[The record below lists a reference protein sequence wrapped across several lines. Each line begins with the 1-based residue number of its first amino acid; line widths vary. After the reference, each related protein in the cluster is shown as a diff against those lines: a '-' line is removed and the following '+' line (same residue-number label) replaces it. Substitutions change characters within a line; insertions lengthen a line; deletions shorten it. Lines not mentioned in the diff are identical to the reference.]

1 MAADAYMPVSLPA
14 AGALHLSNFDQVRDA
29 LLAQGLATAEEIDR
43 HRAAVDRGT
52 GFASPPLISAWGRKP
67 S

>member
-1 MAADAYMPVSLPA
+1 MAADANIPESLPA